1 MVLYHKGSH
10 CTVCHKGHSRLTRR
24 SVVGPLNRCARCAS
38 FDLCESCS
46 ANQKEMHHGEHVFIT
61 IPFPLVNCTA
71 SVDELLRAAPNGS
84 STFMCSVVCV
94 MNVVWRK
101 LCG

>member
-1 MVLYHKGSH
+1 
-10 CTVCHKGHSRLTRR
+10 VCHKGHSRSTRR

-71 SVDELLRAAPNGS
+71 SVDELLRAAPIGS
-84 STFMCSVVCV
+84 PTFMCSVVCV
-94 MNVVWRK
+94 MSVVWSE